1 MDSSPGPVRELQAG
15 LWHWTAL
22 HPDWAP
28 GNPADRGARVS
39 SYAIDDGSRR
49 LMLLDPLAVP
59 REIQELAANRETV
72 VLLTCP
78 WHERDTRLLVDRFG
92 ASVFV
97 PPPDEGSPDVA
108 WLMAGGKRN
117 AHVFRAGDRLAVGVT
132 VFPGKDV
139 NDVALWVEGRH
150 VVVLGD
156 TVIERDGELQIP
168 EDWLSD
174 GVSRDDVI
182 ELLSPVLDFP
192 VEHVLPTHGE
202 PTDLAALARALG
214 GRTRTAPT

>member
-1 MDSSPGPVRELQAG
+1 MDTIHGPVRELQAG
-15 LWHWTAL
+15 LWHWQAP

-28 GNPADRGARVS
+28 GNPADRDARVS

-59 REIQELAANRETV
+59 REIQELAAHRETV
-72 VLLTCP
+72 VVLTCP
-78 WHERDTRLLVDRFG
+78 WHERDTRALVDAFG
-92 ASVFV
+92 TTVFV

-108 WLMAGGKRN
+108 WLMADGKRK
-117 AHVFRAGDRLAVGVT
+117 AHVFGAGDRLPIGVT

-139 NDVALWVEGRH
+139 NDVALWVEDRR

-174 GVSRDDVI
+174 GVSREDVI
-182 ELLSPVLDFP
+182 ELLSPVLDLP
-192 VEHVLPTHGE
+192 LERVLPTHGE
-202 PTDLAALARALG
+202 PTDRAALARAL
-214 GRTRTAPT
+214 AA